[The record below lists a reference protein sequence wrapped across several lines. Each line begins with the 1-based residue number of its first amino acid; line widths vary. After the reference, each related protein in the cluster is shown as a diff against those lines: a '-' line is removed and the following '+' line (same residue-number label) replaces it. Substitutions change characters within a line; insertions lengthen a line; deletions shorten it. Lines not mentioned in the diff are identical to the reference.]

1 MKQIKYIVFT
11 LILCTLLSAC
21 SHQHSNIDDSTD
33 YDNAESSES
42 FMPLYFDDECQLME
56 LITKVK
62 MAKNNVSIETDE
74 IFQISPNNI
83 IGSQEYNIR
92 NDRYDLNSVS
102 EYYKPTVLPAGF
114 SFSEILVSQ
123 TYISFYY
130 ENGQHNKTATFTWLC
145 GMSPEIAMNDLYGR
159 GAVSER
165 ELEYNG
171 INYVILEWPNAD
183 SDLINSNAYSIHW
196 VIDNNAF
203 QASIPAGFTD
213 DEMLAF
219 CQLETVSVE

>member
-1 MKQIKYIVFT
+1 
-11 LILCTLLSAC
+11 
-21 SHQHSNIDDSTD
+21 
-33 YDNAESSES
+33 
-42 FMPLYFDDECQLME
+42 
-56 LITKVK
+56 
-62 MAKNNVSIETDE
+62 
-74 IFQISPNNI
+74 
-83 IGSQEYNIR
+83 
-92 NDRYDLNSVS
+92 
-102 EYYKPTVLPAGF
+102 
-114 SFSEILVSQ
+114 
-123 TYISFYY
+123 
-130 ENGQHNKTATFTWLC
+130 
-145 GMSPEIAMNDLYGR
+145 MSPEIAMNDLYGR

-213 DEMLAF
+213 EEMLAF